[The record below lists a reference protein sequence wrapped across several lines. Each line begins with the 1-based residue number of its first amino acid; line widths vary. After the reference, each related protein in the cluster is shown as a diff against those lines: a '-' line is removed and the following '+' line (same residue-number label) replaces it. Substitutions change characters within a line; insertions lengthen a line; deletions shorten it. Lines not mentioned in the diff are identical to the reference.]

1 MNQLLNCGK
10 IPMILLKIN
19 CMILYKY
26 NKWNRKIVLNF
37 IDHKL
42 SEEKVKLL
50 SLFLIEIFKIIYVLT
65 YKLTKKYS
73 K

>member
-1 MNQLLNCGK
+1 
-10 IPMILLKIN
+10 
-19 CMILYKY
+19 MILYKY

-65 YKLTKKYS
+65 YKLTQKYS